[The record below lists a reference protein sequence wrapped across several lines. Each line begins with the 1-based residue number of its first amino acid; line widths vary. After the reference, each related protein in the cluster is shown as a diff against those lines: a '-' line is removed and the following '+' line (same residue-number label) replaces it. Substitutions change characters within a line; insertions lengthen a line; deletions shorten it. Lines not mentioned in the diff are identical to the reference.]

1 MAVEVIAKIKQI
13 NNGTFKL
20 IDACDVEM
28 ANGQD
33 LESYL
38 KNFSGSSGVCE
49 DNPEVYIG
57 PTPPTDPNIKIW
69 VDTSKQHVDS
79 SFSSLVIQ
87 EFRNIIS
94 SLTKKVSVLEKEVVY
109 LKAIV
114 GGGDI
119 PIEPDPIEPVTNDI
133 LLVNEDGLLLVNE
146 IGQILCGNKQEE
158 PTEPVTNDILLVN
171 EDGFILVN
179 ELGQILCGNKQAEHI
194 TSAQIMVNEDGKILT
209 NENGQIL
216 CFNVSIVNNTQI
228 MVNENDQ
235 ILTNENGD
243 ILCFRVS
250 DSTNNM
256 QILVNENDKT
266 LVNENGDI
274 LCLDVYN
281 MLLVNEDNNVLVNE
295 NNQTLKL

>member
-13 NNGTFKL
+13 NNGKFKL

-33 LESYL
+33 LETYL
-38 KNFSGSSGVCE
+38 KNFNGSGGVCE
-49 DNPEVYIG
+49 CDPEIYIG

-87 EFRNIIS
+87 EFRNVIS
-94 SLTKKVSVLEKEVVY
+94 SLTKKVSSLEKEVAY
-109 LKAIV
+109 LKAVI

-119 PIEPDPIEPVTNDI
+119 PI
-133 LLVNEDGLLLVNE
+133 
-146 IGQILCGNKQEE
+146 
-158 PTEPVTNDILLVN
+158 EPVTNDILLVN

-179 ELGQILCGNKQAEHI
+179 ELGQILCGNKQEDHI
-194 TSAQIMVNEDGKILT
+194 TSAQIMINEEGKILT
-209 NENGQIL
+209 NEKGQIL
-216 CFNVSIVNNTQI
+216 CFNVNIINNTQI

-243 ILCFRVS
+243 VLCFQVS
-250 DSTNNM
+250 DSTNNI
-256 QILVNENDKT
+256 QILVNENNET

-274 LCLDVYN
+274 LCLDIYD
-281 MLLVNEDNNVLVNE
+281 MLLINEDNKVLVNE
-295 NNQTLKL
+295 NNQILKL

>member
-1 MAVEVIAKIKQI
+1 MAIELIDKIKQK
-13 NNGTFKL
+13 NGGTFKL

-33 LESYL
+33 LETYL
-38 KNFSGSSGVCE
+38 KNFNGSGGVCE
-49 DNPEVYIG
+49 CDPEIYIG

-79 SFSSLVIQ
+79 NFSSLVIQ
-87 EFRNIIS
+87 EFRNVIS
-94 SLTKKVSVLEKEVVY
+94 SLTKKVSVLEKEVAY
-109 LKAIV
+109 LKAVI

-119 PIEPDPIEPVTNDI
+119 PIEPDPI
-133 LLVNEDGLLLVNE
+133 
-146 IGQILCGNKQEE
+146 
-158 PTEPVTNDILLVN
+158 EPVTNDILLVN

-179 ELGQILCGNKQAEHI
+179 ELGQILCGNKQENHI

-216 CFNVSIVNNTQI
+216 CFNVNIVNNTQI
-228 MVNENDQ
+228 MVNENNQ

-243 ILCFRVS
+243 ILCFQVS
-250 DSTNNM
+250 DSTNNI

-266 LVNENGDI
+266 LINENGDI

-295 NNQTLKL
+295 NNQILKL

>member
-33 LESYL
+33 LETYL
-38 KNFSGSSGVCE
+38 QNFSGSGGVCE
-49 DNPEVYIG
+49 CDPEIYIG

-94 SLTKKVSVLEKEVVY
+94 SLTKKVSSLEKEVAY
-109 LKAIV
+109 LKAVI

-119 PIEPDPIEPVTNDI
+119 PI
-133 LLVNEDGLLLVNE
+133 
-146 IGQILCGNKQEE
+146 
-158 PTEPVTNDILLVN
+158 EPVTNDILLVN

-179 ELGQILCGNKQAEHI
+179 ELGQILCGNKQEDHI

-216 CFNVSIVNNTQI
+216 CFNVNIVNNTQI

-243 ILCFRVS
+243 ILCFQVS
-250 DSTNNM
+250 DSTNNI

-266 LVNENGDI
+266 LINENGDI
-274 LCLDVYN
+274 LCLDVYD
-281 MLLVNEDNNVLVNE
+281 MLLVNEDNKVLVNE
-295 NNQTLKL
+295 DNQILKL

>member
-20 IDACDVEM
+20 LDACDVEM

-33 LESYL
+33 LETYL
-38 KNFSGSSGVCE
+38 KNFSGSGGVCE
-49 DNPEVYIG
+49 CDPEIYIG

-87 EFRNIIS
+87 EFRDIIS
-94 SLTKKVSVLEKEVVY
+94 SLTKKVSVLEKEVAY
-109 LKAIV
+109 LKAVV

-119 PIEPDPIEPVTNDI
+119 PI
-133 LLVNEDGLLLVNE
+133 
-146 IGQILCGNKQEE
+146 
-158 PTEPVTNDILLVN
+158 EPVTNDILLVN

-179 ELGQILCGNKQAEHI
+179 ELGQILCGNKQEDHI
-194 TSAQIMVNEDGKILT
+194 TSAQIMTNEEGKILT

-216 CFNVSIVNNTQI
+216 CFNVNIVNNTQI

-243 ILCFRVS
+243 ILCFQVS
-250 DSTNNM
+250 DSTNNI
-256 QILVNENDKT
+256 QILVNENNEA

-274 LCLDVYN
+274 LCLDIYD
-281 MLLVNEDNNVLVNE
+281 MLFINEDNN
-295 NNQTLKL
+295 QILKL

>member
-20 IDACDVEM
+20 LDACDVEM

-33 LESYL
+33 LETYL
-38 KNFSGSSGVCE
+38 KNFSGSGGVCE
-49 DNPEVYIG
+49 CDPEIYIG

-87 EFRNIIS
+87 EFRDIIS
-94 SLTKKVSVLEKEVVY
+94 SLTKKVSVLEKEVAY
-109 LKAIV
+109 LKAVV

-119 PIEPDPIEPVTNDI
+119 PI
-133 LLVNEDGLLLVNE
+133 
-146 IGQILCGNKQEE
+146 
-158 PTEPVTNDILLVN
+158 EPVTNDILLVN

-179 ELGQILCGNKQAEHI
+179 ELGQILCGNKQEDHI
-194 TSAQIMVNEDGKILT
+194 TSAQIIINEEGKILT

-216 CFNVSIVNNTQI
+216 CFNVNIVNNTQI

-243 ILCFRVS
+243 ILCFQVS
-250 DSTNNM
+250 DSTNNI
-256 QILVNENDKT
+256 QILVNENNEA

-274 LCLDVYN
+274 LCLDIYD
-281 MLLVNEDNNVLVNE
+281 MLFINEDNN
-295 NNQTLKL
+295 QILKL

>member
-33 LESYL
+33 LETYL
-38 KNFSGSSGVCE
+38 KNFSGSGGVCE
-49 DNPEVYIG
+49 CDPEIYIG

-87 EFRNIIS
+87 EFRDIIS
-94 SLTKKVSVLEKEVVY
+94 SLTKKVSVLEKEVAY
-109 LKAIV
+109 LKAVV

-119 PIEPDPIEPVTNDI
+119 PIEPDPGPI
-133 LLVNEDGLLLVNE
+133 
-146 IGQILCGNKQEE
+146 
-158 PTEPVTNDILLVN
+158 EPVTNDILLVN

-179 ELGQILCGNKQAEHI
+179 ELGQILCGNRQEDHI
-194 TSAQIMVNEDGKILT
+194 TSAQIMVNEDGIILT

-216 CFNVSIVNNTQI
+216 CFNVNIVNNTQI

-243 ILCFRVS
+243 ILCFQVS
-250 DSTNNM
+250 DSTNNI
-256 QILVNENDKT
+256 QILVNENNEA

-274 LCLDVYN
+274 LCLDIYD
-281 MLLVNEDNNVLVNE
+281 MLFINEDNKVLVNE
-295 NNQTLKL
+295 NNQILKL

>member
-33 LESYL
+33 LETYL
-38 KNFSGSSGVCE
+38 KNFSGSRGVCE
-49 DNPEVYIG
+49 CDPEIYIG

-87 EFRNIIS
+87 EFRDIIS
-94 SLTKKVSVLEKEVVY
+94 SLTKKVSVLEKEVAY
-109 LKAIV
+109 LKAVV

-119 PIEPDPIEPVTNDI
+119 PI
-133 LLVNEDGLLLVNE
+133 
-146 IGQILCGNKQEE
+146 
-158 PTEPVTNDILLVN
+158 EPVTNDILLVN

-179 ELGQILCGNKQAEHI
+179 ELGQILCGNRQEDHI
-194 TSAQIMVNEDGKILT
+194 TSAQIMVNEDGTILT

-216 CFNVSIVNNTQI
+216 CFNVNIVNNTQI

-243 ILCFRVS
+243 ILCFQVS
-250 DSTNNM
+250 DSTNNI
-256 QILVNENDKT
+256 QILVNENNEA

-274 LCLDVYN
+274 LCLDIYD
-281 MLLVNEDNNVLVNE
+281 MLFINEDNN
-295 NNQTLKL
+295 QILKL

>member
-1 MAVEVIAKIKQI
+1 MAIELIDKIKQK
-13 NNGTFKL
+13 NGGTFKL

-33 LESYL
+33 LETYL
-38 KNFSGSSGVCE
+38 KNFNGSGGVCE
-49 DNPEVYIG
+49 CDPEIYIG

-79 SFSSLVIQ
+79 NFSSLVIQ
-87 EFRNIIS
+87 EFRNVIS
-94 SLTKKVSVLEKEVVY
+94 SLTKKVSVLEKEVAY
-109 LKAIV
+109 LKAVI

-119 PIEPDPIEPVTNDI
+119 PIEPDPI
-133 LLVNEDGLLLVNE
+133 
-146 IGQILCGNKQEE
+146 
-158 PTEPVTNDILLVN
+158 EPVTNDILLVN

-179 ELGQILCGNKQAEHI
+179 ELGQILCGNKQENHI
-194 TSAQIMVNEDGKILT
+194 TSALIMVNEDGKILT

-216 CFNVSIVNNTQI
+216 CFNVNIVNNTQI
-228 MVNENDQ
+228 MVNENNQ

-243 ILCFRVS
+243 ILCFQVS
-250 DSTNNM
+250 DSTNNI

-266 LVNENGDI
+266 LINENGDI

-295 NNQTLKL
+295 NNQILKL

>member
-20 IDACDVEM
+20 LDACDVEM

-33 LESYL
+33 LETYL
-38 KNFSGSSGVCE
+38 QNFNGSGGVCE
-49 DNPEVYIG
+49 CDPEIYIG

-87 EFRNIIS
+87 EFRNVIS
-94 SLTKKVSVLEKEVVY
+94 SLTKKVSSLEKEVAY
-109 LKAIV
+109 LKAVI

-119 PIEPDPIEPVTNDI
+119 PPGPIEP
-133 LLVNEDGLLLVNE
+133 E
-146 IGQILCGNKQEE
+146 
-158 PTEPVTNDILLVN
+158 TNDILLVN

-179 ELGQILCGNKQAEHI
+179 ELGQILCGNKQEDLV
-194 TSAQIMVNEDGKILT
+194 TSAQIMINEEGKILT

-216 CFNVSIVNNTQI
+216 CFNVNIVNNTQI

-243 ILCFRVS
+243 ILCFQVS
-250 DSTNNM
+250 DSTNNI
-256 QILVNENDKT
+256 QILVNENNKT

-274 LCLDVYN
+274 LCLDVYD

-295 NNQTLKL
+295 NNQILKL

>member
-20 IDACDVEM
+20 LDACDVEM

-33 LESYL
+33 LETYL

-87 EFRNIIS
+87 EFRDIIS
-94 SLTKKVSVLEKEVVY
+94 SLTKKVSVLEKEVAY
-109 LKAIV
+109 LKAAV
-114 GGGDI
+114 DGGDI
-119 PIEPDPIEPVTNDI
+119 PI
-133 LLVNEDGLLLVNE
+133 
-146 IGQILCGNKQEE
+146 
-158 PTEPVTNDILLVN
+158 EPVTNDILLVN

-179 ELGQILCGNKQAEHI
+179 ELGQILCGNRQEDHI

-209 NENGQIL
+209 
-216 CFNVSIVNNTQI
+216 
-228 MVNENDQ
+228 
-235 ILTNENGD
+235 
-243 ILCFRVS
+243 
-250 DSTNNM
+250 
-256 QILVNENDKT
+256 
-266 LVNENGDI
+266 NENGDI

-281 MLLVNEDNNVLVNE
+281 MLLVNEDNNILVNE
-295 NNQTLKL
+295 NNQILKL

>member
-13 NNGTFKL
+13 NNGKFKL

-33 LESYL
+33 LETYL
-38 KNFSGSSGVCE
+38 QNFNGSGGVCE
-49 DNPEVYIG
+49 CDPEIYIG

-87 EFRNIIS
+87 EFRNLIS
-94 SLTKKVSVLEKEVVY
+94 SLTKKVTTLEKEVAY
-109 LKAIV
+109 LKAVI
-114 GGGDI
+114 GGSDI
-119 PIEPDPIEPVTNDI
+119 PPGPIEPETNDI
-133 LLVNEDGLLLVNE
+133 LLVNENGALLTNE
-146 IGQILCGNKQEE
+146 LGQILCGSKFE
-158 PTEPVTNDILLVN
+158 EPVTNDILLVN

-179 ELGQILCGNKQAEHI
+179 ELGQILCGNKQEDHI
-194 TSAQIMVNEDGKILT
+194 ISAQIMINEEGKILT

-216 CFNVSIVNNTQI
+216 CFNVNIVDNTQI

-243 ILCFRVS
+243 ILCFQVS
-250 DSTNNM
+250 DSANNI
-256 QILVNENDKT
+256 QILVNENNET
-266 LVNENGDI
+266 LINENGDI

-281 MLLVNEDNNVLVNE
+281 MLLVNEDNKVLVNE
-295 NNQTLKL
+295 NNQILKL

>member
-33 LESYL
+33 LETYL
-38 KNFSGSSGVCE
+38 KTFNGSGGVCE
-49 DNPEVYIG
+49 CDPEIYIG

-87 EFRNIIS
+87 EFRNVIS
-94 SLTKKVSVLEKEVVY
+94 SLTKKVSSLEKEVAY
-109 LKAIV
+109 LKAVI

-119 PIEPDPIEPVTNDI
+119 PI
-133 LLVNEDGLLLVNE
+133 
-146 IGQILCGNKQEE
+146 
-158 PTEPVTNDILLVN
+158 EPVTNDILLVN

-179 ELGQILCGNKQAEHI
+179 ELGQILCGNKQEGHI
-194 TSAQIMVNEDGKILT
+194 TSA
-209 NENGQIL
+209 
-216 CFNVSIVNNTQI
+216 QI

-243 ILCFRVS
+243 ILCFQIS
-250 DSTNNM
+250 DSTNNI
-256 QILVNENDKT
+256 QILVNEDDKT
-266 LVNENGDI
+266 LINENGDI
-274 LCLDVYN
+274 LCLDIYD
-281 MLLVNEDNNVLVNE
+281 MLLVNEDNKVLVNE
-295 NNQTLKL
+295 NNQILKL

>member
-20 IDACDVEM
+20 LDACDVEM

-33 LESYL
+33 LETYL
-38 KNFSGSSGVCE
+38 KNFNGSGGVCE
-49 DNPEVYIG
+49 CDPEIYIG

-87 EFRNIIS
+87 EFRNVIS
-94 SLTKKVSVLEKEVVY
+94 SLTKKVSSLEKEVEY
-109 LKAIV
+109 LKAII

-119 PIEPDPIEPVTNDI
+119 PIEPVTNDM
-133 LLVNEDGLLLVNE
+133 
-146 IGQILCGNKQEE
+146 
-158 PTEPVTNDILLVN
+158 LLVN

-179 ELGQILCGNKQAEHI
+179 ELGQILCGNKQENHI

-216 CFNVSIVNNTQI
+216 CFNVNIVDNTQI
-228 MVNENDQ
+228 MVNENNQ

-243 ILCFRVS
+243 ILCFQVS
-250 DSTNNM
+250 DSTNNI
-256 QILVNENDKT
+256 QILVNENNET
-266 LVNENGDI
+266 LINENGDI

-281 MLLVNEDNNVLVNE
+281 MLLVNEDNDVLVNE
-295 NNQTLKL
+295 NNQILKL

>member
-13 NNGTFKL
+13 NNGKFKL

-33 LESYL
+33 LETYL
-38 KNFSGSSGVCE
+38 QNFNGSGGVCE
-49 DNPEVYIG
+49 CDPEIYIG

-87 EFRNIIS
+87 EFRNLIS
-94 SLTKKVSVLEKEVVY
+94 SLTKKVTTLEKEVAY
-109 LKAIV
+109 LKAVI

-119 PIEPDPIEPVTNDI
+119 PPGPIEPETNDI
-133 LLVNEDGLLLVNE
+133 LLVNENGALLTNE
-146 IGQILCGNKQEE
+146 LGQILCGSKFE
-158 PTEPVTNDILLVN
+158 EPVTNDILLVN

-179 ELGQILCGNKQAEHI
+179 ELGQILCGNKQEDHI
-194 TSAQIMVNEDGKILT
+194 TSAQIMINEEGKILT

-216 CFNVSIVNNTQI
+216 CFNVNIVNNTQI

-243 ILCFRVS
+243 ILCFQVS
-250 DSTNNM
+250 DSTNNI
-256 QILVNENDKT
+256 QILVNENNKT

-274 LCLDVYN
+274 LCLDVYD
-281 MLLVNEDNNVLVNE
+281 MLLVNEDNKVLVNE
-295 NNQTLKL
+295 NNQILKL

>member
-1 MAVEVIAKIKQI
+1 MAIELIDKIKQK
-13 NNGTFKL
+13 NGGTFKL

-33 LESYL
+33 LETYL
-38 KNFSGSSGVCE
+38 KNFNGSGGVCE
-49 DNPEVYIG
+49 CDPEIYIG

-79 SFSSLVIQ
+79 NFSSLVIQ
-87 EFRNIIS
+87 EFRNVIS
-94 SLTKKVSVLEKEVVY
+94 SLTKKVSVLEKEVAY
-109 LKAIV
+109 LKAVI

-119 PIEPDPIEPVTNDI
+119 PIEPDPI
-133 LLVNEDGLLLVNE
+133 
-146 IGQILCGNKQEE
+146 
-158 PTEPVTNDILLVN
+158 EPVTNDILLVN

-179 ELGQILCGNKQAEHI
+179 ELGQILCGNKQENHI
-194 TSAQIMVNEDGKILT
+194 TSAQIMVNE
-209 NENGQIL
+209 
-216 CFNVSIVNNTQI
+216 NN
-228 MVNENDQ
+228 Q

-243 ILCFRVS
+243 ILCFQVS
-250 DSTNNM
+250 DSTNNI

-266 LVNENGDI
+266 LINENGDI

-295 NNQTLKL
+295 NNQILKL